1 MSGLVPV
8 KTDIEYSAVSPDSTT
23 RAPSSSLAATI
34 KCPCSSGGVNPRA
47 AGGGPA
53 DHAVAYRSAGRGGRS
68 LINHK
73 QKVAITHGRV
83 PRWFYSTFII
93 KHTILFRGNGL
104 LLALLLIA
112 GLHFSSI
119 VLNDLEM
126 AFKFKSDRYLHSSDS
141 STSSQEL
148 FVLWILF
155 NLYFIIA
162 KCNWNVE
169 EELLKYLDG
178 NIFNSVRLN
187 LKRYWTGHIC
197 YGIDNMDRHSECLVR
212 APVMPP

>member
-1 MSGLVPV
+1 M
-8 KTDIEYSAVSPDSTT
+8 
-23 RAPSSSLAATI
+23 
-34 KCPCSSGGVNPRA
+34 
-47 AGGGPA
+47 
-53 DHAVAYRSAGRGGRS
+53 
-68 LINHK
+68 
-73 QKVAITHGRV
+73 AITHGRV

-126 AFKFKSDRYLHSSDS
+126 AFKFKSDRYLHN
-141 STSSQEL
+141 TRSQEQL
-148 FVLWILF
+148 VLWILF
-155 NLYFIIA
+155 NLYFLIA

-212 APVMPP
+212 ASVMPPYWRESLCNLYLANDWGWYYLRAVLCVLIIFLHQGIRDR